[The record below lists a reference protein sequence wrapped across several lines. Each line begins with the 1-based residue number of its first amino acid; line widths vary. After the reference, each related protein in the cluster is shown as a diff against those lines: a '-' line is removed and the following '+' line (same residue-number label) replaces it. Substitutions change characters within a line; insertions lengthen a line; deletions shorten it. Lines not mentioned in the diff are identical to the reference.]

1 MPREVD
7 IRGDRAMD
15 FPNLQEPLT
24 ITHARVFACRYQRW
38 EAIGDLTNLVSLEVF
53 DWLAPDFGPL
63 RPLLKLEQLW
73 VNHLPHVLSLNALSS
88 LQSLRRLVLETLPS
102 WDGSK
107 VTQVDSLAPLREL
120 PLEEIN
126 MFGVRP
132 ASKSVDDLLAIP
144 TLKRARLSKFAAS
157 EIKKINAQ
165 IPDEFVDWQ
174 TPNWGSAAQVEAT
187 REALPSGITYR
198 VP

>member
-1 MPREVD
+1 M
-7 IRGDRAMD
+7 
-15 FPNLQEPLT
+15 
-24 ITHARVFACRYQRW
+24 
-38 EAIGDLTNLVSLEVF
+38 SLEVF
-53 DWLAPDFGPL
+53 DWLAPDFEPL

-73 VNHLPHVLSLNALSS
+73 VSHLPHVVSLEALSS
-88 LQSLRRLVLETLPS
+88 LRSLRRLVLETLAS

-107 VTQVDSLAPLREL
+107 VSQGDSLAPLREL

-144 TLKRARLSKFAAS
+144 TLTRARPSKFAAS

-165 IPDEFVDWQ
+165 IPNEFVDWQ
-174 TPNWGSAAQVEAT
+174 TPTWGSAAQVETT